1 MLHSMGEDA
10 EGPLWGV
17 FKVTVEC
24 TSYCCRSG
32 TTVRRR
38 HCFLDAATVST
49 VPEWKQLPWGEA
61 SQEPWLLLFPLSLL
75 CSGLRDP

>member
-1 MLHSMGEDA
+1 MGEDA

-17 FKVTVEC
+17 FTVIVGC
-24 TSYCCRSG
+24 TSYCCRQAPQSG
-32 TTVRRR
+32 GDTA
-38 HCFLDAATVST
+38 LGAATVST